1 MEIDSLAAGGN
12 PEKLEQVD
20 FYRMARSLLG

>member
-1 MEIDSLAAGGN
+1 MEIDSLAAEGN

-20 FYRMARSLLG
+20 FYRQALSLLG